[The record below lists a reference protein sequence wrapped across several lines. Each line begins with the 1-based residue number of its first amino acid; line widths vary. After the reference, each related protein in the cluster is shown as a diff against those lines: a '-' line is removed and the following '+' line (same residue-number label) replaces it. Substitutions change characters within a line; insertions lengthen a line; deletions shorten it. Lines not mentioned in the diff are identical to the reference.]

1 LVKKFVNTLAII
13 YVLALNSWTDIPNAY
28 KFGMNIGNYTRIGT
42 TLTICISY
50 VFIYYKNEQKL
61 KNYFEQKSKEF
72 YFIEEN
78 KKDEEVKLKKTS
90 EIFESENMVNLSTI
104 NMAGESEY

>member
-1 LVKKFVNTLAII
+1 MNTGQ
-13 YVLALNSWTDIPNAY
+13 YV
-28 KFGMNIGNYTRIGT
+28 RIAT
-42 TLTICISY
+42 TISICMSY
-50 VFIYYKNEQKL
+50 GLIYYKDEQKL

-90 EIFESENMVNLSTI
+90 EIFESENMVNLSTT
-104 NMAGESEY
+104 NMAIE